1 MADRSDAVLAFGD
14 EVTRGPRLSDRVAD
28 LMLETILSRGLQPGD
43 QLPSERELGEQFAV
57 SRTVIREAVRSLA
70 AKGIV
75 SSRPGRGLA
84 VAAVDADSVSAS
96 MNLFLRGNH
105 RALPYERV
113 HEVRTTLELEVAR
126 LAAERATDAELERL
140 SAIHERLGTILF
152 ELEDASRADVE
163 FHRTMAELTHNPLY
177 VIMLDSIGDVLLEI
191 RRATM
196 HNRKDAEHGYAEHGR
211 ILAAITRHDGEAA
224 RDAMRKHLEHALR
237 EWRRLGLVQVKQAD
251 AGTPE
256 Q

>member
-1 MADRSDAVLAFGD
+1 MASQRSGEVMAFGD
-14 EVTRGPRLSDRVAD
+14 EVTRGPRLSDKVAD
-28 LMLETILSRGLQPGD
+28 MMLETILSRGLQAGD

-84 VAAVDADSVSAS
+84 VAAVDSDSVSAS
-96 MNLFLRGNH
+96 MNLYLRGNH

-113 HEVRTTLELEVAR
+113 HEVRTTLELDVAR
-126 LAAERATDAELERL
+126 LAALRGTDAELERL
-140 SAIHERLGTILF
+140 HATHDHFGEALGDV
-152 ELEDASRADVE
+152 EAASLADVR
-163 FHRTMAELTHNPLY
+163 FHREMAEMTHNPLY

-196 HNRKDAEHGYAEHGR
+196 GNRGDAEHGYADHAG
-211 ILAAITRHDGEAA
+211 ILAALVRHDGDAA
-224 RDAMRKHLEHALR
+224 REAMRRHLEHAAR
-237 EWRRLGLVQVKQAD
+237 EWKRLGVVTLD
-251 AGTPE
+251 AASPQG
-256 Q
+256 

>member
-14 EVTRGPRLSDRVAD
+14 EVERGPRLSDRVAD

-70 AKGIV
+70 AKGVV

-96 MNLFLRGNH
+96 MNLYLRGNH
-105 RALPYERV
+105 QELPYERV
-113 HEVRTTLELEVAR
+113 HEVRTTLELDVAR

-140 SAIHERLGTILF
+140 QAIHDGLGEILF
-152 ELEDASRADVE
+152 ELEEASRADYE

-196 HNRKDAEHGYAEHGR
+196 DNRKDAQRGYAEHGR
-211 ILAAITRHDGEAA
+211 ILEAVVRHDGEAA
-224 RDAMRKHLEHALR
+224 REAMRRHLEHALR
-237 EWRRLGLVQVKQAD
+237 EWRRRGPVKLVHGDSAP
-251 AGTPE
+251 AE
-256 Q
+256 S